1 MARAQA
7 IGDAVATWLPDHI
20 GFDHFASNYTQ
31 SVSLATTSLTGLVY
45 APCIISNLPTGAAI
59 SATGIAISPLG
70 VYITPEGANI
80 QPEGFK
86 ARPAVLHPHT
96 HPATRTPVHASA
108 DTCSVSRSW
117 LSQPMVT

>member
-1 MARAQA
+1 
-7 IGDAVATWLPDHI
+7 VSTWLPDHI
-20 GFDHFASNYTQ
+20 GFDKFAANYTQ
-31 SVSLATTSLTGLVY
+31 SVSLATTALTGLVY

-86 ARPAVLHPHT
+86 ASPRPALALAGPNMRQAHQCMQAEP
-96 HPATRTPVHASA
+96 
-108 DTCSVSRSW
+108 
-117 LSQPMVT
+117 L